1 MSNLSRVTLAS
12 IEATAEDIQ
21 KNQAMEAGGSG
32 DDSKGM
38 AGCGTPNPNLLV
50 LIGQGGRAGSAEK
63 DTR

>member
-21 KNQAMEAGGSG
+21 KIQAMEAGGSG

-38 AGCGTPNPNLLV
+38 AGCGTPNPNLVV
-50 LIGQGGRAGSAEK
+50 LI
-63 DTR
+63 